1 MPLLSA
7 DNRKEAAATNSQ
19 SDRRMGS
26 ICEECGASAHWIE
39 VELVGEDGVGI
50 SGVEYLVV
58 TVDGREHSG
67 VTDAKGVGRLQDI
80 LAGQCRISFP
90 QLDKD
95 AWRAA

>member
-7 DNRKEAAATNSQ
+7 DRRKEAAATNSQ

-26 ICEECGASAHWIE
+26 TCEECSAGEHWIE
-39 VELVGEDGVGI
+39 VELVGEDGKGI
-50 SGVEYLVV
+50 SGAEYLVV
-58 TVDGREHSG
+58 TADGREHSG
-67 VTDAKGVGRLQDI
+67 ATDGKGVGRLQNI